1 MIICKD
7 IVFSPKE
14 NRKLAQFPKV
24 TWQSIVNGDFM
35 DDFETYL
42 ADQFPIRDWCISVKT
57 TALRI
62 TGKRLINDVY
72 ISDDGYLIAKESL
85 VDDGKIIELTNSMNE
100 FAEAMEG
107 VKVNFMLVP
116 NASLVYEDKL
126 PYGMKSDEDTTI
138 KLIQERMTDKV
149 NYINVA
155 STLLDHKDDG
165 LFYKTDHHWTTRGA
179 YFAFCE

>member
-1 MIICKD
+1 M
-7 IVFSPKE
+7 
-14 NRKLAQFPKV
+14 
-24 TWQSIVNGDFM
+24 
-35 DDFETYL
+35 
-42 ADQFPIRDWCISVKT
+42 
-57 TALRI
+57 
-62 TGKRLINDVY
+62 
-72 ISDDGYLIAKESL
+72 
-85 VDDGKIIELTNSMNE
+85 DDGKIIELTNSMNE

-138 KLIQERMTDKV
+138 KLIQDRMTDKV

-165 LFYKTDHHWTTRGA
+165 LFYKTDHHWHIPAAFEAFLIMTRYLNEEFDENLDEYYLDENNYIYEYYAEAFIGSQGRETGIA
-179 YFAFCE
+179 YSGNFEFVNETKNTELEYLAKKSITIP